1 MTPQLNPL
9 DRAIGWLA
17 PRWGTRRAFARAKMQ
32 AIQQASDIMAGHYD
46 GARTGRRMDNWIT
59 QSSDANTAI
68 SGDLV
73 RLRDRSRDLVRNNPH
88 ARRAASIAV
97 TAAVGTG
104 ILPHADTGKPELN
117 GLIDKAFEE
126 FSRECDAEGQLDFF
140 GLQSLAVRAIFESGE
155 VLVRRRVRK
164 EKDGLSIPLQY
175 QVLEGDLLDLTATNN
190 NSGGQTVQG
199 VERNAIGQRTG
210 YWLYPVHPGATSASI
225 YSIRQSTQSRF
236 IPASEIIH
244 VYRKEAGRP
253 GQERGVPGICAALT
267 LLREMDE
274 YMEAEIVRAKIQAC
288 MSAFVIQV
296 EDPDTGRT
304 LAPTSTESSAGKRI
318 ETFRP
323 GMVQYLRPGEDVKF
337 AVPTGHGNAVEYLRF
352 LEHIAAIAMDML
364 YVQMTGDLTAVNYS
378 SYRAGDRDFRG
389 AVEAFRWL
397 CVIPML
403 LQPLWD
409 WFIDMAHLTGKI
421 PVASYGVNWD
431 PPQFMSVDPVKD
443 ATADEMEMANGTLH
457 FGQAN
462 GRRGNDAAKQLA
474 QIIEWKRKLDE
485 AGIVLAWDRSKVNA
499 SGAKQAEP
507 QPAAGENNAA

>member
-1 MTPQLNPL
+1 VQPQLNPL

-17 PRWGTRRAFARAKMQ
+17 PRWGNRRAFARARMQ
-32 AIQQASDIMAGHYD
+32 AIQQASEIMAGHYD

-59 QSSDANTAI
+59 QSTDANASI
-68 SGDLV
+68 GGDLV
-73 RLRDRSRDLVRNNPH
+73 RLRDRSRDLIRNNPH

-104 ILPHADTGKPELN
+104 ILPHADTGDPARN
-117 GLIDKAFEE
+117 DLIDKVFEE

-140 GLQSLAVRAIFESGE
+140 GLQALAVRSVFESGE
-155 VLVRRRVRK
+155 VLVRRRVRLT
-164 EKDGLSIPLQY
+164 KDGLTIPLQY
-175 QVLEGDLLDLTATNN
+175 QLLESDMLDLSATTNK
-190 NSGGQTVQG
+190 SGGQTIQG
-199 VERNAIGQRTG
+199 VERNAFGQRAG
-210 YWLYPVHPGATSASI
+210 YWLFPVHPGATSASI
-225 YSIRQSTQSRF
+225 YSFRQGTQSRF
-236 IPASEIIH
+236 VPASEILH
-244 VYRKEAGRP
+244 TYRKERP

-267 LLREMDE
+267 LLREVDE

-288 MSAFVIQV
+288 MSAFVTQV

-304 LAPTSTESSAGKRI
+304 IAPTSTEPSTGKRI

-323 GMVQYLRPGEDVKF
+323 GMVQYLKPGEDVKF

-389 AVEAFRWL
+389 TVEAFRWL

-409 WFIDMAHLTGKI
+409 WFIDMAHLAGRI
-421 PVASYGVNWD
+421 PVQAYGVNWD

-443 ATADEMEMANGTLH
+443 AAGDEMEMANGNLTWA
-457 FGQAN
+457 QSVA
-462 GRRGNDAAKQLA
+462 RRGYDPAKQLA
-474 QIIEWKRKLDE
+474 QIVEWKKKFDE
-485 AGIVLAWDRSKVNA
+485 AGVVFAWDRSKVNA
-499 SGAKQAEP
+499 SGTVQKAAAEAVTS
-507 QPAAGENNAA
+507 QD